1 MKIVEWFKTNFL
13 EDEKEDKKVDYKFV
27 CQKLA
32 SEIMIRELAFNMV
45 VNKISSALSKCKVNV
60 YYYGKRAKDEEWY
73 RWNVQPNIN
82 QSANQFWSKLIY
94 YLYNY
99 NEALVITRGNEL
111 YVADSYVKNED
122 YAFFEHTFTGVT
134 INGYALNKTYR
145 MSEVFYFELNN
156 RNIRNYL
163 NGTLQLYS
171 ELINAAYSSYLVAN
185 GNKGVLKIDQFAEN
199 SEDFTEQFNQL
210 LNEDFKTFFSNANA
224 VLPLYE
230 GFEYSQL
237 DNKGTQ
243 STTRDFKALLDDV
256 ISMTANAFNVP
267 SSIANGTVQDTSKA
281 IDEFLTFCI
290 DPLIEMLTDE
300 MNRKS
305 FSPYQ
310 IINGYYFKFNT
321 LAIKHIDILD
331 IANAIDKLLSSGFTC
346 INDLRI
352 LIGLDPIDE
361 EWANQ
366 FFMTKN
372 YAPIEELLNALKG
385 VMKHEKVLSIDI
397 SR

>member
-1 MKIVEWFKTNFL
+1 MKIVEWFKMNFL
-13 EDEKEDKKVDYKFV
+13 EDEKEDKKIDYKFV
-27 CQKLA
+27 CHKLA

-60 YYYGKRAKDEEWY
+60 YHNGKRAKDEEWY
-73 RWNVQPNIN
+73 RWNVQPNVN

-156 RNIRNYL
+156 RNIRNFL

-256 ISMTANAFNVP
+256 ISITANAFNVP
-267 SSIANGTVQDTSKA
+267 ASIANGTVQDTSKA

-310 IINGYYFKFNT
+310 IINGHYFKFNT

-385 VMKHEKVLSIDI
+385 GDET
-397 SR
+397 

>member
-60 YYYGKRAKDEEWY
+60 YYNGKRAKDEEWY
-73 RWNVQPNIN
+73 RWNIQPNIN

-230 GFEYSQL
+230 GFGYSQL

-310 IINGYYFKFNT
+310 IINGHYFKFNT

-385 VMKHEKVLSIDI
+385 GDET
-397 SR
+397 

>member
-13 EDEKEDKKVDYKFV
+13 EDEKEDKKIDYKFV

-60 YYYGKRAKDEEWY
+60 YYNGKRAKDEEWY
-73 RWNVQPNIN
+73 RWNIQPNIN
-82 QSANQFWSKLIY
+82 QSSNQFWSKLIY

-185 GNKGVLKIDQFAEN
+185 GNKGVLKINQFAEN

-210 LNEDFKTFFSNANA
+210 LNEDFKIFFSNANA

-230 GFEYSQL
+230 GFEYIQL

-243 STTRDFKALLDDV
+243 STTRDFKSLLDDV

-385 VMKHEKVLSIDI
+385 GDET
-397 SR
+397 

>member
-1 MKIVEWFKTNFL
+1 MKIVEWFKANFL

-27 CQKLA
+27 CQKLT

-60 YYYGKRAKDEEWY
+60 YYNGKRAKDEEWY
-73 RWNVQPNIN
+73 RWNIQPNVN
-82 QSANQFWSKLIY
+82 QSANQFWGKLIY

-111 YVADSYVKNED
+111 YVADNYVKNED

-134 INGYALNKTYR
+134 INGYSLNKTYR

-256 ISMTANAFNVP
+256 ISMTANAFNIP

-290 DPLIEMLTDE
+290 NPLIEMLTDE

-385 VMKHEKVLSIDI
+385 GDET
-397 SR
+397 

>member
-1 MKIVEWFKTNFL
+1 M
-13 EDEKEDKKVDYKFV
+13 
-27 CQKLA
+27 
-32 SEIMIRELAFNMV
+32 
-45 VNKISSALSKCKVNV
+45 
-60 YYYGKRAKDEEWY
+60 
-73 RWNVQPNIN
+73 
-82 QSANQFWSKLIY
+82 
-94 YLYNY
+94 
-99 NEALVITRGNEL
+99 
-111 YVADSYVKNED
+111 
-122 YAFFEHTFTGVT
+122 
-134 INGYALNKTYR
+134 
-145 MSEVFYFELNN
+145 
-156 RNIRNYL
+156 
-163 NGTLQLYS
+163 
-171 ELINAAYSSYLVAN
+171 
-185 GNKGVLKIDQFAEN
+185 KIDQFAEN

-310 IINGYYFKFNT
+310 IINGHYFKFNT

-331 IANAIDKLLSSGFTC
+331 ISNAIDKLLSSGFTC

-385 VMKHEKVLSIDI
+385 GDET
-397 SR
+397 

>member
-60 YYYGKRAKDEEWY
+60 YYNGKRAKDEEWY

-134 INGYALNKTYR
+134 INGYALNKTYK

-185 GNKGVLKIDQFAEN
+185 GNKGVLKINQFAEN

-210 LNEDFKTFFSNANA
+210 LNEDFKIFFSNANA

-346 INDLRI
+346 INDLRV

-385 VMKHEKVLSIDI
+385 GDET
-397 SR
+397 

>member
-60 YYYGKRAKDEEWY
+60 YYNGKRAKDEEWY
-73 RWNVQPNIN
+73 RWNVQPNVN

-230 GFEYSQL
+230 GFEYKQL

-385 VMKHEKVLSIDI
+385 GDET
-397 SR
+397 

>member
-60 YYYGKRAKDEEWY
+60 YYNGKRTKDEEWY

-134 INGYALNKTYR
+134 INGYVLNKTYK

-385 VMKHEKVLSIDI
+385 GDET
-397 SR
+397 

>member
-1 MKIVEWFKTNFL
+1 MKIIDWFRTNFL
-13 EDEKEDKKVDYKFV
+13 EEENKKNKKIDYKFV

-32 SEIMIRELAFNMV
+32 SEIMIRELAFNMI

-60 YYYGKRAKDEEWY
+60 YYNNKRIKDEEWY
-73 RWNVQPNIN
+73 RWNVQPNVN

-111 YVADSYVKNED
+111 YIADSYVKNED

-134 INGYALNKTYR
+134 VNGYALNKTYQ

-171 ELINAAYSSYLVAN
+171 KLINAAYSSYLVAN

-199 SEDFTEQFNQL
+199 SDDFIEQFKQL

-230 GFEYSQL
+230 GFEYEQL

-267 SSIANGTVQDTSKA
+267 SSIANGNVQDTSKA

-305 FSPYQ
+305 FSQYQ

-372 YAPIEELLNALKG
+372 YAPIEELLNQLKG
-385 VMKHEKVLSIDI
+385 GDET
-397 SR
+397 

>member
-13 EDEKEDKKVDYKFV
+13 EDEKEDKKIDYKFV

-60 YYYGKRAKDEEWY
+60 YYNGKRAKDEEWY
-73 RWNVQPNIN
+73 RWNVQPNVN

-99 NEALVITRGNEL
+99 NEVLVITRGNEL

-134 INGYALNKTYR
+134 INGYALNKAYR

-210 LNEDFKTFFSNANA
+210 LNEDFKIFFSNANA

-230 GFEYSQL
+230 GFEYTQL

-310 IINGYYFKFNT
+310 IINGHYFKFNT

-385 VMKHEKVLSIDI
+385 GDET
-397 SR
+397 

>member
-32 SEIMIRELAFNMV
+32 SEIVIRELAFNMV

-60 YYYGKRAKDEEWY
+60 YYNGKRAKDEEWY

-82 QSANQFWSKLIY
+82 QSSNQFWSKLIY

-210 LNEDFKTFFSNANA
+210 LNEDFKIFFSNANA

-385 VMKHEKVLSIDI
+385 GDET
-397 SR
+397 

>member
-60 YYYGKRAKDEEWY
+60 YCNGKKTKDEEWY

-310 IINGYYFKFNT
+310 IINGHYFKFNT

-346 INDLRI
+346 INDLRV

-385 VMKHEKVLSIDI
+385 GDET
-397 SR
+397 

>member
-60 YYYGKRAKDEEWY
+60 YYNGKRAKDEEWY

-122 YAFFEHTFTGVT
+122 YAFFEHTFTDVT

-156 RNIRNYL
+156 LNIRNYL

-199 SEDFTEQFNQL
+199 SEDFKEQFNQL

-267 SSIANGTVQDTSKA
+267 ASIANGTVQDTSKA

-385 VMKHEKVLSIDI
+385 GDET
-397 SR
+397 

>member
-60 YYYGKRAKDEEWY
+60 YYNGKRAKDEEWY

-230 GFEYSQL
+230 GFEYIQL

-310 IINGYYFKFNT
+310 IINGHYFKFNT

-385 VMKHEKVLSIDI
+385 GDET
-397 SR
+397 

>member
-13 EDEKEDKKVDYKFV
+13 EDEKEDKKIDYKFV

-60 YYYGKRAKDEEWY
+60 YYNGKRAKDEEWY
-73 RWNVQPNIN
+73 RWNIQPNVN

-111 YVADSYVKNED
+111 YVADSYVKNEN

-210 LNEDFKTFFSNANA
+210 LNEDFKIFFSNANA

-310 IINGYYFKFNT
+310 IINGHYFKFNT

-346 INDLRI
+346 INDLRV

-385 VMKHEKVLSIDI
+385 GDET
-397 SR
+397 

>member
-60 YYYGKRAKDEEWY
+60 YYNGKRAKDEEWY
-73 RWNVQPNIN
+73 RWNIQPNIN

-230 GFEYSQL
+230 GFEYTQL

-352 LIGLDPIDE
+352 LIGLDSIDE

-385 VMKHEKVLSIDI
+385 GDET
-397 SR
+397 

>member
-60 YYYGKRAKDEEWY
+60 YYNGKLTKDEEWY

-134 INGYALNKTYR
+134 INGYALNKTYK

-310 IINGYYFKFNT
+310 IINGHYFKFNT

-352 LIGLDPIDE
+352 LIGLDPINE

-385 VMKHEKVLSIDI
+385 GDET
-397 SR
+397 

>member
-1 MKIVEWFKTNFL
+1 M
-13 EDEKEDKKVDYKFV
+13 
-27 CQKLA
+27 
-32 SEIMIRELAFNMV
+32 
-45 VNKISSALSKCKVNV
+45 
-60 YYYGKRAKDEEWY
+60 
-73 RWNVQPNIN
+73 
-82 QSANQFWSKLIY
+82 
-94 YLYNY
+94 
-99 NEALVITRGNEL
+99 
-111 YVADSYVKNED
+111 
-122 YAFFEHTFTGVT
+122 
-134 INGYALNKTYR
+134 
-145 MSEVFYFELNN
+145 
-156 RNIRNYL
+156 
-163 NGTLQLYS
+163 
-171 ELINAAYSSYLVAN
+171 
-185 GNKGVLKIDQFAEN
+185 
-199 SEDFTEQFNQL
+199 
-210 LNEDFKTFFSNANA
+210 
-224 VLPLYE
+224 LPLYE
-230 GFEYSQL
+230 GFEYEQL

-267 SSIANGTVQDTSKA
+267 SSIANGNVQDTSKA

-305 FSPYQ
+305 FSQYQ

-372 YAPIEELLNALKG
+372 YAPIEELLNQLKG
-385 VMKHEKVLSIDI
+385 GDET
-397 SR
+397 

>member
-60 YYYGKRAKDEEWY
+60 YYNGKRAKDEEWY
-73 RWNVQPNIN
+73 RWNIQPNVN

-134 INGYALNKTYR
+134 INGYALNKTYK

-305 FSPYQ
+305 FSSYQ

-385 VMKHEKVLSIDI
+385 GDET
-397 SR
+397 

>member
-1 MKIVEWFKTNFL
+1 M
-13 EDEKEDKKVDYKFV
+13 
-27 CQKLA
+27 
-32 SEIMIRELAFNMV
+32 
-45 VNKISSALSKCKVNV
+45 
-60 YYYGKRAKDEEWY
+60 
-73 RWNVQPNIN
+73 
-82 QSANQFWSKLIY
+82 
-94 YLYNY
+94 
-99 NEALVITRGNEL
+99 
-111 YVADSYVKNED
+111 
-122 YAFFEHTFTGVT
+122 
-134 INGYALNKTYR
+134 
-145 MSEVFYFELNN
+145 
-156 RNIRNYL
+156 
-163 NGTLQLYS
+163 
-171 ELINAAYSSYLVAN
+171 
-185 GNKGVLKIDQFAEN
+185 
-199 SEDFTEQFNQL
+199 

-310 IINGYYFKFNT
+310 IINGHYFKFNT

-331 IANAIDKLLSSGFTC
+331 ISNAIDKLLSSGFTC

-352 LIGLDPIDE
+352 LIGLDPIDRRII
-361 EWANQ
+361 
-366 FFMTKN
+366 KR
-372 YAPIEELLNALKG
+372 IE
-385 VMKHEKVLSIDI
+385 
-397 SR
+397 RR

>member
-45 VNKISSALSKCKVNV
+45 VNKISSTLSKCKVNV
-60 YYYGKRAKDEEWY
+60 YYNGKRAKDEEWY
-73 RWNVQPNIN
+73 RWNIQPNVN

-305 FSPYQ
+305 FSLYQ

-346 INDLRI
+346 INDLRV

-385 VMKHEKVLSIDI
+385 GDET
-397 SR
+397 